1 MSRERRRRCCR
12 DERNRISSRER
23 RRRFCKDE
31 RNWISSRESKRRFWA
46 DARNRILSRES
57 KRNFGE
63 TPRTSFHMNSRYP
76 QYYTS
81 CKLRF
86 AQINFASLI
95 ISFFATSAFFHFL
108 ALVLGA
114 FEVCWFW
121 YWRCARPTCP
131 GLSRAADSASLALAG
146 SWTTRSRGGAG
157 PRRRAF
163 EPFSKKPIRSRVHP
177 TPFSVFNF
185 CFNHGEFVVA
195 FEPQVVSSSCSPQSY
210 LCGIAFRVGR
220 DNDDFVKTREIG
232 FWVHG

>member
-1 MSRERRRRCCR
+1 MECR
-12 DERNRISSRER
+12 QATLPLQFIAPTYID
-23 RRRFCKDE
+23 
-31 RNWISSRESKRRFWA
+31 
-46 DARNRILSRES
+46 
-57 KRNFGE
+57 
-63 TPRTSFHMNSRYP
+63 
-76 QYYTS
+76 S
-81 CKLRF
+81 CKCAF
-86 AQINFASLI
+86 PAQINFASLI

-121 YWRCARPTCP
+121 YWRCTRPTCP

-210 LCGIAFRVGR
+210 LCVLLRSGARHHVGHPRTKYGAHACCAQAFPCSAHTHACLCSWLPCSCSLGR
-220 DNDDFVKTREIG
+220 PKPTAFSLSTSAGRRRTPTTPTQR
-232 FWVHG
+232 H